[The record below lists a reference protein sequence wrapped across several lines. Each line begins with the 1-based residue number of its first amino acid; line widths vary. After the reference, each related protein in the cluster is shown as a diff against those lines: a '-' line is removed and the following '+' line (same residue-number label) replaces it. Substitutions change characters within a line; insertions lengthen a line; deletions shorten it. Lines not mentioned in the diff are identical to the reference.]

1 MNKIRLTKEERTA
14 LFLEWLDS
22 TLEER
27 GWRAEQVA
35 TKGDFD
41 SSVITAYRKGKSAV
55 GPKVA
60 ERAARAFGYDD
71 EQTLKLLQRLQLVPG
86 GSDDTE
92 DGKAQQ
98 RGKHFARSPWDTL
111 HPGRLWAAEIKEN
124 QRSLE
129 RIAADLAK
137 HFQSHPPYKDTDAII
152 KALLTALKQH

>member
-14 LFLEWLDS
+14 LFLEWLDG

-98 RGKHFARSPWDTL
+98 RGKHFAAL
-111 HPGRLWAAEIKEN
+111 IAEIDDDAE
-124 QRSLE
+124 QE
-129 RIAADLAK
+129 RITGLV
-137 HFQSHPPYKDTDAII
+137 DAII
-152 KALLTALKQH
+152 RQAVEQHRASRKAPRASRTSRSARP